1 MGMLVSQLSLGGLG
15 RSMPNTILLAKQIDT
30 EKIRT

>member
-15 RSMPNTILLAKQIDT
+15 RSMPNIILLTKQIDP